1 MGAPP
6 DLSLYPDQPGIY
18 LYKDAAGKILYVG
31 KARSV
36 RKRLA
41 SYFNAGPKH
50 PKTEALL
57 VDFASIDTVVAKTE
71 SEALAL
77 ENAFIKKHRPRYN
90 VLLRDDKT
98 YPYIKVTT
106 GEAWPRALVTRKV
119 LKDGHTYFGPF
130 LPARTCRGAMKM
142 VQRMFQIRTCRIE
155 IDGKLPRPCLYYDM
169 HACLGPCVAGLTT
182 PEAYADAVEDVLLFL
197 SGRNEEL
204 RPRLEEKM
212 RAAAEGENF
221 EMAAAYRDCLRTVEE
236 LAEKQRVQSLS
247 GEDVDVFGEFL
258 DGGNLGDIR
267 SSSSAEARSSIRA
280 STSGKGSAS
289 PDPEEFWVAL
299 LSQYYDSVGPTLPAA
314 GGAPPRRSPGRGAG
328 ADRDVALRAARRRA
342 SSIQT
347 PRRGAAFD
355 RVRIARDNAR
365 QNHLR
370 RFRRVRERGEKATLA
385 LARALELP
393 ARPSRIEC
401 FDISHFQ
408 GAQTYASCVVFVDGE
423 PKKDEYRLFRIDRPG
438 VDDFASI
445 SEAVTRRYARAKE
458 EDRPLPDLLLID
470 GGKGQLSAALAALDR
485 LGIEM
490 PAAGLAKREEEVFVP
505 GRSAPIVLPRTNAG
519 LKLLQRA
526 RDEAH
531 RFGLK
536 SHRRARGKSALESP
550 LLGIPGIGPVRVRTL
565 LASFGGAEA
574 VLAASEEALDGRGGK
589 GGRGPD
595 RALAHGR
602 ALNPRGQKPSR
613 CYTLH
618 HAWSSSARTVAAA

>member
-1 MGAPP
+1 MRSSP

-18 LYKDAAGKILYVG
+18 LYKDSAGKILYVG
-31 KARSV
+31 KARSI

-57 VDFASIDTVVAKTE
+57 LEFASIDTVVAKTE

-90 VLLRDDKT
+90 ILLRDDKT

-106 GEAWPRALVTRKV
+106 GEAWPRAFVTRRV
-119 LKDGHTYFGPF
+119 LRDGHTYFGPF

-169 HACLGPCVAGLTT
+169 HACLGPCVSGLTT
-182 PEAYADAVEDVLLFL
+182 AAAYDDAVQDVLLFL
-197 SGRNEEL
+197 SGRNDEL

-212 RAAAEGENF
+212 RAAAEAENF

-247 GEDVDVFGEFL
+247 GENVDVFGDFF
-258 DGGNLGDIR
+258 DGGTLGISVLLVRGGVVLDSREYYWEGI
-267 SSSSAEARSSIRA
+267 
-280 STSGKGSAS
+280 GDV
-289 PDPEEFWVAL
+289 PPEEFWVSL
-299 LSQYYDSVGPTLPAA
+299 LSQYYDTIADGSFLPREVLLPLDLPDEALE
-314 GGAPPRRSPGRGAG
+314 PIETWLSQRRGSK
-328 ADRDVALRAARRRA
+328 VV
-342 SSIQT
+342 IKT
-347 PRRGAAFD
+347 PQRGAAFD

-393 ARPSRIEC
+393 ARPARIEC
-401 FDISHFQ
+401 FDISHLQ
-408 GAQTYASCVVFVDGE
+408 GDATYASCVVFVDGE
-423 PKKDEYRLFRIDRPG
+423 PKKDEYRLFRIERPG
-438 VDDFASI
+438 IDDFASI
-445 SEAVTRRYARAKE
+445 SEAVSRRYARAKAE
-458 EDRPLPDLLLID
+458 ERPLPDLLLID

-536 SHRRARGKSALESP
+536 SHRRARGKRALESP
-550 LLGIPGIGPVRVRTL
+550 LLKVPGIGPARVRTL
-565 LASFGGAEA
+565 LGAFGGADA
-574 VLAASEEALDGRGGK
+574 VLAASEEALTAVAGK
-589 GGRGPD
+589 
-595 RALAHGR
+595 
-602 ALNPRGQKPSR
+602 S
-613 CYTLH
+613 
-618 HAWSSSARTVAAA
+618 VAARISRWRAEAH

>member
-1 MGAPP
+1 VAAPP

-18 LYKDAAGKILYVG
+18 LYRNAAGKILYVG
-31 KARSV
+31 KARSI

-57 VDFASIDTVVAKTE
+57 AEFASIDTVVAKTE

-77 ENAFIKKHRPRYN
+77 ENAFIKKNRPRYN

-106 GEAWPRALVTRKV
+106 GEAWPRAFVTRKV
-119 LKDGHTYFGPF
+119 LKDGHAYFGPF

-155 IDGKLPRPCLYYDM
+155 IDGTLPRPCLYYDM
-169 HACLGPCVAGLTT
+169 HACLAPCVAGLTT
-182 PEAYADAVEDVLLFL
+182 AAAYGDAVEDVVLFL

-204 RPRLEEKM
+204 KPRLEEKM
-212 RAAAEGENF
+212 RAAADAESF

-258 DGGNLGDIR
+258 DGGNLAVSILFVRGGTVLDSREYFWEGIGD
-267 SSSSAEARSSIRA
+267 
-280 STSGKGSAS
+280 
-289 PDPEEFWVAL
+289 PDAEEFWVAL
-299 LSQYYDSVGPTLPAA
+299 LSQYYDAVASSFLPREIHL
-314 GGAPPRRSPGRGAG
+314 PV
-328 ADRDVALRAARRRA
+328 DVADEALQPLETWLAERRGSRVT
-342 SSIQT
+342 IRT

-365 QNHLR
+365 QNHVR

-393 ARPSRIEC
+393 VRPARIEC
-401 FDISHFQ
+401 FDISHLH
-408 GAQTYASCVVFVDGE
+408 GEATYASCVVFLDGE
-423 PKKDEYRLFRIDRPG
+423 PKKGEYRLFRIERSG

-445 SEAVTRRYARAKE
+445 SEAVTRRYAHAVEEGRA
-458 EDRPLPDLLLID
+458 LPDLILVD

-485 LGIEM
+485 LGIEV

-505 GRSAPIVLPRTNAG
+505 GRAAPVLLPRTNAG

-531 RFGLK
+531 RFGLRF
-536 SHRRARGKSALESP
+536 HRRARGKRALESP
-550 LLGIPGIGPVRVRTL
+550 LLAVPGLGPARVRTL
-565 LASFGGAEA
+565 LAAFGGAEA
-574 VLAASEEALDGRGGK
+574 VLAASEDAIAAVSGKAVASRVARWRG
-589 GGRGPD
+589 
-595 RALAHGR
+595 A
-602 ALNPRGQKPSR
+602 
-613 CYTLH
+613 
-618 HAWSSSARTVAAA
+618 AR

>member
-1 MGAPP
+1 MGSPP

-18 LYKDAAGKILYVG
+18 LYRDPAGKILYVG
-31 KARSV
+31 KARSI

-57 VDFASIDTVVAKTE
+57 AEFASIDTVVARTE

-77 ENAFIKKHRPRYN
+77 ENAFIKKNRPRYN

-106 GEAWPRALVTRKV
+106 GEAWPRAFVTRKV
-119 LKDGHTYFGPF
+119 LKDGHSYFGPF

-155 IDGKLPRPCLYYDM
+155 IDGTLPRPCLYYDM

-182 PEAYADAVEDVLLFL
+182 AAAYAEAVQDVVLFL
-197 SGRNEEL
+197 SGKNEEL
-204 RPRLEEKM
+204 TPRLEEKM
-212 RAAAEGENF
+212 RAAADAESF

-236 LAEKQRVQSLS
+236 LAEKQRVQSVS
-247 GEDVDVFGEFL
+247 GEDVDVLGEFL
-258 DGGNLGDIR
+258 DGGNLAVSILFVRGGTVLDSREYFWEGIGD
-267 SSSSAEARSSIRA
+267 
-280 STSGKGSAS
+280 
-289 PDPEEFWVAL
+289 PDAEEFWAAL
-299 LSQYYDSVGPTLPAA
+299 LSQYYDAV
-314 GGAPPRRSPGRGAG
+314 
-328 ADRDVALRAARRRA
+328 A
-342 SSIQT
+342 SSFLPREIHLPVDLPDEALEPLETWLGERRGSRVTIRT

-365 QNHLR
+365 QNHFR

-393 ARPSRIEC
+393 VRPARIEC
-401 FDISHFQ
+401 FDISHLH
-408 GAQTYASCVVFVDGE
+408 GEATYASCVVFLDGE
-423 PKKDEYRLFRIDRPG
+423 PKKGEYRLFRIERPG

-445 SEAVTRRYARAKE
+445 SEAVTRRYAHAAEEGRA
-458 EDRPLPDLLLID
+458 LPDLLLVD

-505 GRSAPIVLPRTNAG
+505 GRSAPVLLARTNAG

-531 RFGLK
+531 RFGLR
-536 SHRRARGKSALESP
+536 SHRRARGKRALESP
-550 LLGIPGIGPVRVRTL
+550 LLAVPGLGPARVRTL
-565 LASFGGAEA
+565 LAAFGGADA
-574 VLAASEEALDGRGGK
+574 VLGASEDAIAAVSGK
-589 GGRGPD
+589 AVAARVA
-595 RALAHGR
+595 RWR
-602 ALNPRGQKPSR
+602 
-613 CYTLH
+613 
-618 HAWSSSARTVAAA
+618 ARTR

>member
-31 KARSV
+31 KARSI

-57 VDFASIDTVVAKTE
+57 AEFVSIDTVVAKTE

-77 ENAFIKKHRPRYN
+77 ENAFIKRNRPRYN
-90 VLLRDDKT
+90 ILLRDDKT

-106 GEAWPRALVTRKV
+106 GEAWPRAFVTRKV
-119 LKDGHTYFGPF
+119 LKDGHSYFGPF

-169 HACLGPCVAGLTT
+169 HACLAPCVSGLTT
-182 PEAYADAVEDVLLFL
+182 AEAYAEAVQDVLLFL

-212 RAAAEGENF
+212 KAAAEAESY

-236 LAEKQRVQSLS
+236 LAEKQRVQSVS

-258 DGGNLGDIR
+258 DDGNLAVSILFVRGGTVLDSREYFWERIGDP
-267 SSSSAEARSSIRA
+267 E
-280 STSGKGSAS
+280 
-289 PDPEEFWVAL
+289 PEEFWVAL
-299 LSQYYDSVGPTLPAA
+299 LSQYYDTVAGTFLPKEVHLPVDVSDEALEPLEA
-314 GGAPPRRSPGRGAG
+314 WLTERRGSR
-328 ADRDVALRAARRRA
+328 VAIR
-342 SSIQT
+342 T

-365 QNHLR
+365 QNHVR

-393 ARPSRIEC
+393 ARPVRIEC
-401 FDISHFQ
+401 FDISHLQ
-408 GAQTYASCVVFVDGE
+408 GAETYASCVVFVDGE
-423 PKKDEYRLFRIDRPG
+423 PKKDEYRLFRIERPG
-438 VDDFASI
+438 IDDFASI
-445 SEAVTRRYARAKE
+445 SEAVTRRYARAAE
-458 EDRPLPDLLLID
+458 EGRALPDLLLID

-485 LGIEM
+485 IGVEM
-490 PAAGLAKREEEVFVP
+490 PAAGLAKREEEIFVP

-536 SHRRARGKSALESP
+536 SHRRARGKRALESP
-550 LLGIPGIGPVRVRTL
+550 LLAVPGLGPSRVRTL
-565 LASFGGAEA
+565 LSAFGGAEA
-574 VLAASEEALDGRGGK
+574 VLAASEDAIAAVSGK
-589 GGRGPD
+589 
-595 RALAHGR
+595 
-602 ALNPRGQKPSR
+602 S
-613 CYTLH
+613 
-618 HAWSSSARTVAAA
+618 VAARIARWRAAAR